1 MYLYLIARTDDV
13 GHDEVRSVV
22 VAAPTAALARQ
33 AARDIKE
40 GDQSPEV
47 WAPATATL
55 NRLGTAD
62 RKVRAGVIHMDMHH
76 G

>member
-1 MYLYLIARTDDV
+1 MYLYLIARTDNV

-22 VAAPTAALARQ
+22 VAAPTAAMARQ
-33 AARDIKE
+33 AAKDIDE

-47 WAPATATL
+47 WAPATAKLT
-55 NRLGTAD
+55 RIGTAD
-62 RKVRAGVIHMDMHH
+62 RRVRAGVVHMDTNP

>member
-1 MYLYLIARTDDV
+1 MYLYLIARTDEV

-22 VAAPTAALARQ
+22 VAAPTAAMARQ
-33 AARDIKE
+33 AARGIDE

-55 NRLGTAD
+55 TRLGTAD
-62 RKVRAGVIHMDMHH
+62 RKVRAGIVHMDTRQ

>member
-22 VAAPTAALARQ
+22 VAASTPALARQ
-33 AARDIKE
+33 TARDIRE

-55 NRLGTAD
+55 TRIGTAD
-62 RKVRAGVIHMDMHH
+62 RRVRAGVVHMDMNH